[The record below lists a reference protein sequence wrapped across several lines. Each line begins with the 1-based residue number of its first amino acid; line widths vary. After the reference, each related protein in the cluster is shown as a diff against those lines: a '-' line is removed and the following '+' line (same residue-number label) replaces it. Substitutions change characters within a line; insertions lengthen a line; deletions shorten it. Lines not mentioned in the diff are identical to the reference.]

1 VVEPFSSSFIGTEP
15 TQTINAN
22 HMEMCRFLNREDA
35 GYKQIVGEL
44 RIFMSNI
51 KEEEKG
57 KIPEVP
63 KTQAPSEVT
72 VSSTAPCT

>member
-1 VVEPFSSSFIGTEP
+1 
-15 TQTINAN
+15 
-22 HMEMCRFLNREDA
+22 MEMCRFPNREDA

-51 KEEEKG
+51 EEKVARKEEEKG

-72 VSSTAPCT
+72 VSSAAPCT